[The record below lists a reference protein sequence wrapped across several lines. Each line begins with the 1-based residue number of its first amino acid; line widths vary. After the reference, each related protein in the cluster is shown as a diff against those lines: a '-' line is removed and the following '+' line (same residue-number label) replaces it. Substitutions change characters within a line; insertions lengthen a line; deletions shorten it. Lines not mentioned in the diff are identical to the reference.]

1 MVDSG
6 HSVEPVKTDAEEIT
20 IGEAA
25 ARSGVATSTLRFY
38 ETNGLIAST
47 RTPGGQRRYA
57 RDVLRRV
64 AFIRAAQ
71 SVGLK
76 LTEISDSLSDLP
88 DDRAPTKDEWERIA
102 EQWRPRLDT
111 QIATLV
117 GLRDKLAMCIGC
129 GCQSLDSC
137 LVFNP
142 DDKAAEGGPGAQFLT
157 DN

>member
-1 MVDSG
+1 MVD
-6 HSVEPVKTDAEEIT
+6 PLPPNTEEIT

-38 ETNGLIAST
+38 ETNDLITST

-76 LTEISDSLSDLP
+76 LSEISESLSDLP
-88 DDRAPTKDEWERIA
+88 DDRAPTKGEWERIA

-117 GLRDKLAMCIGC
+117 GLRDKLSLCIGC

-137 LVFNP
+137 LIFNP
-142 DDKAAEGGPGAQFLT
+142 DDKAGEAGPGAQFLT
-157 DN
+157 DT